1 MTIIP
6 FLERRVIFNLVYS
19 EYATEEDA
27 LQRGE
32 AASPRG
38 TSMKLLHVDSSI
50 LGQHSASRELGAA
63 IVARWQRDVRGIEVE
78 YRDLAAN
85 PLPHLNG
92 ASLAQADA
100 DEAATAAAVMDEF
113 LSADVIVVG
122 APMYNFGIPSQLKA
136 WIDRVAVAGKTFR
149 YTANGPQG
157 LAGGKKVIV
166 AATYGGLHPVES
178 GRNFVEPYLRQVF
191 GFIGI
196 ADVEFVDAAGL
207 NISPE
212 QRSLA
217 LETAEQRIE
226 AMSLPLAA

>member
-1 MTIIP
+1 
-6 FLERRVIFNLVYS
+6 
-19 EYATEEDA
+19 
-27 LQRGE
+27 
-32 AASPRG
+32 
-38 TSMKLLHVDSSI
+38 MKLLHLDSSI

-63 IVARWQRDVRGIEVE
+63 IVARWQRDVRGIEVT

-85 PLPHLNG
+85 PLPHLSG
-92 ASLAQADA
+92 GSLAQANA

-113 LSADVIVVG
+113 LSADVVVVG